1 MIREISSEISNDRT
15 YEVIME
21 MLGLGIGAYYGVD
34 ARGEFALVEM
44 PCSRSQRDLYLRT
57 KEQRPHS
64 VTLRFQGSREPSAL
78 WTYLGGK
85 EL

>member
-44 PCSRSQRDLYLRT
+44 PCSQSQRDLYSADKRT
-57 KEQRPHS
+57 TS
-64 VTLRFQGSREPSAL
+64 TLCNIAIPRVA
-78 WTYLGGK
+78 
-85 EL
+85 